1 MATREKGRKK
11 TKPEAPQEASQQ
23 FKVTDPI
30 SMADLENILT
40 RRGKYPSWPPP
51 FGPKTWEMAQKE
63 KEEKVLREKRE
74 RPLSTP
80 LGTTSTDAMDTEEA
94 QEFSKE
100 IAEKAIERELKKQK
114 YEQYQQ
120 VKQISNYQVPK
131 SITIPVPDLNK
142 PRQKKESRP
151 TSVLSNFDVPLYEE
165 VMGPKEVQPVRRS
178 MSVTPGL
185 TGMKCGEEVRPKDS
199 FKRMS
204 AFQDYTSAMMS
215 ALNNPWKPRNKRTV
229 TPTWTA
235 VPPLVYLSA
244 SGTPVGDT
252 QTKKESDERY
262 VPMNFSAVDKTVLMP
277 QGRREMKGVT
287 SPIKFTEALQN
298 GDALKVNPQGG
309 ALMEA

>member
-1 MATREKGRKK
+1 
-11 TKPEAPQEASQQ
+11 
-23 FKVTDPI
+23 
-30 SMADLENILT
+30 
-40 RRGKYPSWPPP
+40 
-51 FGPKTWEMAQKE
+51 MAQKE
-63 KEEKVLREKRE
+63 KKERVLREKRE

-80 LGTTSTDAMDTEEA
+80 LGTTSTDAMDTEEV

-114 YEQYQQ
+114 YEQYQR
-120 VKQISNYQVPK
+120 VKQTSNYQVPK

-142 PRQKKESRP
+142 PRQKKEGRP

-165 VMGPKEVQPVRRS
+165 VLGSKEGQPIRRS

-185 TGMKCGEEVRPKDS
+185 MRMKCGEGARLKDS
-199 FKRMS
+199 SKRVL

-215 ALNNPWKPRNKRTV
+215 ALNNPWKPQNKRTV

-252 QTKKESDERY
+252 QTKKKESDEKY
-262 VPMNFSAVDKTVLMP
+262 VPMNFSAVDKTVLTP
-277 QGRREMKGVT
+277 QRRQETKGMAST
-287 SPIKFTEALQN
+287 IKFTEALQN
-298 GDALKVNPQGG
+298 GDALKINPQGG
-309 ALMEA
+309 SMMEALGFGPEKVEERDPDFYMPDGQGK